1 MQYVTNVFFDA
12 FSTVTTAVARQQI
25 ETDQLDLRMM
35 DLESILHDR
44 IEALESRVNLLE
56 SQQLVSAIYLGDVDC
71 C

>member
-1 MQYVTNVFFDA
+1 
-12 FSTVTTAVARQQI
+12 
-25 ETDQLDLRMM
+25 M